1 MLLSKKTKGFF
12 IEVNDHSVFVARTT
26 APVAPLVIEELRSCG
41 VADDKAL
48 AEILAELQGK
58 RTGQKSYMHATCGIY
73 SPKRIVRRAALD
85 SKRFKD
91 PGYLN
96 EVLIAQARV
105 EPERSYLRVPSTPP
119 VRAVTNPSLLSRAQA
134 QPITRPNR
142 SFSAPAMIHPVAP
155 TDAAAARSKSRVAAR
170 YCSMKSAICLLIC
183 KSSWP
188 KN

>member
-105 EPERSYLRVPSTPP
+105 EPEKYTMSALTSKTGIDFDLNDPTQKESLFAGMLTEE
-119 VRAVTNPSLLSRAQA
+119 VTATQKKLLSRGIY
-134 QPITRPNR
+134 PERLEMGT
-142 SFSAPAMIHPVAP
+142 VATLGAL
-155 TDAAAARSKSRVAAR
+155 TDYLA
-170 YCSMKSAICLLIC
+170 
-183 KSSWP
+183 
-188 KN
+188 